1 MMKIPE
7 SNHPQFPHLFSP
19 WNLRGVPI
27 KNRVVVSGHFAGWWI
42 DGGLP
47 SAAFESYIEE
57 RAKGGVGLFVIGATS
72 PMPGSGWLE
81 NISDEI
87 IPRYAALVEA
97 GHRHGMRVFAQLC
110 HLGFHPLPGIP
121 IAGPFPTAA
130 PTGPREKVA
139 PRKIPSI
146 AELEELIQS
155 FAIAAKR
162 ASSGGVDG
170 LELHAHESFLH
181 SQMLNPMWNTR
192 RDVYGG
198 FAGGERFL
206 RETLLAMREAIG
218 PVPPLGVRL
227 KLDDMVQRGN
237 TPEVYRSLVQRLEA
251 DGLVDYVI
259 TTGGDARFHHGPTP
273 RPEGEW
279 LPLAAELRKVTKLPL
294 LHAGRI
300 VTAQQAEDALA
311 AGWIDAV
318 CMTKAHICDPHHA
331 RKAFEGQL
339 EDIRYC
345 TRCLQSCHGAMERM
359 TCVYN
364 PVTSREA
371 MPGWATL
378 IPASIPKRVV
388 VIGAGPAG
396 MEAALT
402 AHARGHEVIVI
413 ERSAQIGGQVL
424 IAASSPLRKPWGRI
438 ADYYLRQAKKLD
450 VRLNTAASPE
460 SILALKPEV
469 VIVATGSRPLRLAGT
484 LTAHEALS
492 GAVGEGKRVLIFDQ
506 EGSNRAHTVCDFL
519 SAQGKEVIF
528 ATAFPS
534 VRGTGDAMLLDEF
547 LHHFQERNV
556 RFYPG
561 MELAETFERTV
572 TLRGVESAE
581 ELLLEE
587 IDAIVA
593 MIGSAPENE
602 LTRALRGQVSELYT
616 IGDANIPQT
625 VEAATYQGAHI
636 GRLL

>member
-1 MMKIPE
+1 
-7 SNHPQFPHLFSP
+7 
-19 WNLRGVPI
+19 
-27 KNRVVVSGHFAGWWI
+27 
-42 DGGLP
+42 
-47 SAAFESYIEE
+47 
-57 RAKGGVGLFVIGATS
+57 
-72 PMPGSGWLE
+72 
-81 NISDEI
+81 
-87 IPRYAALVEA
+87 
-97 GHRHGMRVFAQLC
+97 
-110 HLGFHPLPGIP
+110 
-121 IAGPFPTAA
+121 
-130 PTGPREKVA
+130 
-139 PRKIPSI
+139 
-146 AELEELIQS
+146 
-155 FAIAAKR
+155 
-162 ASSGGVDG
+162 
-170 LELHAHESFLH
+170 
-181 SQMLNPMWNTR
+181 
-192 RDVYGG
+192 
-198 FAGGERFL
+198 
-206 RETLLAMREAIG
+206 
-218 PVPPLGVRL
+218 
-227 KLDDMVQRGN
+227 
-237 TPEVYRSLVQRLEA
+237 
-251 DGLVDYVI
+251 
-259 TTGGDARFHHGPTP
+259 
-273 RPEGEW
+273 
-279 LPLAAELRKVTKLPL
+279 
-294 LHAGRI
+294 
-300 VTAQQAEDALA
+300 
-311 AGWIDAV
+311 
-318 CMTKAHICDPHHA
+318 
-331 RKAFEGQL
+331 
-339 EDIRYC
+339 
-345 TRCLQSCHGAMERM
+345 MERM

-581 ELLLEE
+581 ELSLEE